1 MTLSEHV
8 SLSRAAAVAILAAVL
23 AALWLGP
30 VALYQDLRAH
40 DEAALAAAAATLAR
54 DRAALATKGAG
65 PGDAAQILLP
75 PLSDAEAAALL
86 QETLKRAA
94 QASDVEIEGIEVMPA
109 DTLAGAARVGLRLRA
124 RGDASGIA
132 RLLYAVSAS
141 RPLLYA
147 DNLHIAAHAAAAAGA
162 EPTLEF
168 EFDVSAFK
176 AGAAS

>member
-8 SLSRAAAVAILAAVL
+8 SLSRAAAVAVLAAVL

-30 VALYQDLRAH
+30 VALYRDLRAH
-40 DEAALAAAAATLAR
+40 DDAALAAAAATLAR
-54 DRAALATKGAG
+54 DRAIVAAKEPG
-65 PGDAAQILLP
+65 PGAADTILLP

-141 RPLLYA
+141 RPLLYS
-147 DNLHIAAHAAAAAGA
+147 DNLHVTSRAATVGAAAA
-162 EPTLEF
+162 LEF